1 MKEIKKPNRLMR
13 TFALEYPT
21 AGWGCGID
29 CLAMLLTDQPN
40 IKEIL
45 LFPAMKPNRKLQ
57 EEDNWSRDLVDVLY
71 WLLQNIY
78 EIARPFWVMKFNVPG
93 ETTKNP
99 MPPRHGRQHQI
110 VRSSF
115 FLSRLCSLMVPRK
128 TPITFSLR

>member
-71 WLLQNIY
+71 WLLQNTY
-78 EIARPFWVMKFNVPG
+78 EIARPSRVMKFNVP
-93 ETTKNP
+93 
-99 MPPRHGRQHQI
+99 
-110 VRSSF
+110 
-115 FLSRLCSLMVPRK
+115 RK
-128 TPITFSLR
+128 TRPPEKLPRIPCLHDTVDNIRLSDPVSFYPGYVV